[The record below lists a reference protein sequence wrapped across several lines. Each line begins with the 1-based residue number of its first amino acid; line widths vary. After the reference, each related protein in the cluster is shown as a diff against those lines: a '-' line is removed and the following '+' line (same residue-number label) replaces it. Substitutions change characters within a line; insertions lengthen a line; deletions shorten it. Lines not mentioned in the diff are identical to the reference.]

1 MRRLRA
7 RKFFRAILSA
17 GARPLSRSAAQPPL
31 PSSSPRRYN
40 AVFNNLATICEAPAC
55 ISAMDVIIE
64 SANTADGTDNSNTTT
79 TCGCRAACGLGGAE
93 DMGIC
98 LAVASDDPA
107 TALQTPTTAYPNGY
121 LGEMCFTKQPACEQY
136 LDAQSGTTTVSGTCG
151 LVRTISIVII
161 VVPIVLVVLIAC
173 CVALCI
179 WCCCCRKKKAV
190 GP

>member
-1 MRRLRA
+1 
-7 RKFFRAILSA
+7 
-17 GARPLSRSAAQPPL
+17 
-31 PSSSPRRYN
+31 
-40 AVFNNLATICEAPAC
+40 
-55 ISAMDVIIE
+55 MDVIIE
-64 SANTADGTDNSNTTT
+64 SANTADGTDNSNSTT

-107 TALQTPTTAYPNGY
+107 TALQTPTAAYPNGY

>member
-1 MRRLRA
+1 MYAQAPIPVYTCRNFRGVLPDL
-7 RKFFRAILSA
+7 FFHPSCCVNLLS
-17 GARPLSRSAAQPPL
+17 L
-31 PSSSPRRYN
+31 P
-40 AVFNNLATICEAPAC
+40 
-55 ISAMDVIIE
+55 
-64 SANTADGTDNSNTTT
+64 
-79 TCGCRAACGLGGAE
+79 
-93 DMGIC
+93 
-98 LAVASDDPA
+98 

-161 VVPIVLVVLIAC
+161 VVPIFLVVLIAC